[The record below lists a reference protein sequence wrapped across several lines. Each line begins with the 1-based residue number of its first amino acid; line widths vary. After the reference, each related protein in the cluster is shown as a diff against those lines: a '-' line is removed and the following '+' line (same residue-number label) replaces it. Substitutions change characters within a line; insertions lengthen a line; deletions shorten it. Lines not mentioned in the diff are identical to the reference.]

1 MKIKV
6 LSAQLG
12 GLSPEQ
18 WLRRSGYALL
28 VDRQS
33 GETSFA
39 RRFSRDFYPRFHLYV
54 QPLPGTDTLFFNLH
68 LDHKRASYVGQTRHS
83 ADYDGE
89 LVTEEANRLRSLLGQ
104 TEVVGASKDKSSPTV
119 ATTTGRPTMATHGD
133 VLRSLSA
140 PVLGPVAPIAT
151 KRWWQ
156 KLFS

>member
-6 LSAQLG
+6 LSTQLG

-54 QPLPGTDTLFFNLH
+54 QVIPGTDALFFNLH
-68 LDHKRASYVGQTRHS
+68 LDHKRASYAGQTRHS

-104 TEVVGASKDKSSPTV
+104 VEVVKASTDKSSPNAA
-119 ATTTGRPTMATHGD
+119 ATTSGPIMDTHGD

-140 PVLGPVAPIAT
+140 PVLGPVTPIAT